1 MNTKQRLEQFKKLL
15 LEKNQQINLLSRK
28 NSRQTAE
35 RLIEEGKKSIRL
47 LKKNFGRGNQKILDI
62 GSGNGFPGILF
73 AVFFPQSNFYLCEK
87 KRKKAEAVKWIAF
100 QCGLSNIQLL
110 CQPAEELK
118 SEYDIILSQASM
130 PLSQIS
136 ALLKNLL
143 TDSSKAFIW
152 TSEKQLPRALLSF
165 KGEWL
170 NLSGEARRIVRLENK
185 KI

>member
-1 MNTKQRLEQFKKLL
+1 MNKKQKLEQFKKLL

-28 NSRQTAE
+28 NSRQKAE
-35 RLIEEGKKSIRL
+35 YLIKEGKKSVCL
-47 LKKNFGRGNQKILDI
+47 LKNFFGQENQKILDI

-73 AVFFPQSNFYLCEK
+73 AVFFPQNSFYLCEK
-87 KRKKAEAVKWIAF
+87 KRKKAEAVKWLAF
-100 QCGLSNIQLL
+100 QCGLSNIQVL
-110 CQPAEELK
+110 CQPAEGLK

-130 PLSQIS
+130 PLTQIS

-152 TSEKQLPRALLSF
+152 TSEKQLPRSLLNF

-170 NLSGEARRIVRLENK
+170 NLSGETRRIVKLE